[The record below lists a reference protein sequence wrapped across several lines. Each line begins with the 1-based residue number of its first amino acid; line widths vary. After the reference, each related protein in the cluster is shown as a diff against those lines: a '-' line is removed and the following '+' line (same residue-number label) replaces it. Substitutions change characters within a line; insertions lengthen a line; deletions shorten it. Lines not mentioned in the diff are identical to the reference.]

1 MTLAELCPRMG
12 QWNIEIVAS
21 DADATSL
28 WRARRGIYTP
38 SEVQRGLPTE
48 WLVRHFEQ
56 LPVGGCWRVG
66 SHLAGQMT
74 WLQLDIS
81 QSCAAVGTTD
91 IILCHQNLGCA
102 EFDSRRR
109 REVLERMTA
118 QLAPDGFLILQS
130 ADAAL
135 ERDPRFGR
143 VGGGDAAVY
152 RRRLSPEDA
161 LLSA

>member
-1 MTLAELCPRMG
+1 MSS
-12 QWNIEIVAS
+12 Q
-21 DADATSL
+21 
-28 WRARRGIYTP
+28 
-38 SEVQRGLPTE
+38 
-48 WLVRHFEQ
+48 
-56 LPVGGCWRVG
+56 
-66 SHLAGQMT
+66 LAGQMT

-91 IILCHQNLGCA
+91 IIFCHRNLGCA

-130 ADAAL
+130 AGAAL
-135 ERDPRFGR
+135 ERDPRFAR
-143 VGGGDAAVY
+143 VGDGDAAVY
-152 RRRLSPEDA
+152 RRRSSEDA